1 MMTRILT
8 GFALGSAILL
18 VVVVGAGG
26 HEQAAPAAGAS
37 LDERLE
43 SCAIVVQKLSIERVR
58 AEHEAA
64 QEIAKLRLRL
74 VEAERQLKE
83 LTEKKK

>member
-37 LDERLE
+37 T
-43 SCAIVVQKLSIERVR
+43 
-58 AEHEAA
+58 
-64 QEIAKLRLRL
+64 
-74 VEAERQLKE
+74 
-83 LTEKKK
+83 LTSG